1 MQYGNITADLG
12 NFISNASNF
21 LEIMNIAVC

>member
-12 NFISNASNF
+12 NFISNGSNF